1 MLYQGF
7 AQERGFT
14 LIEIVIFIMVIGLA
28 VGILIPLTQ
37 SVSGSANPVITQQ
50 AIALAQAE
58 LDQTIAQ
65 KRAAG
70 FGPIASGA
78 CVVPMPA
85 GFTCARAVCFVP
97 ATNLNSCGAATDF
110 KRVDVTITNA
120 VIGNVT
126 AVTLLTDY

>member
-14 LIEIVIFIMVIGLA
+14 LIETLIFIIVLGLA
-28 VGILIPLTQ
+28 AGILMPLTQ

-70 FGPIASGA
+70 FGPIASGI
-78 CVVPMPA
+78 CDVPMPA
-85 GFTCARAVCFVP
+85 GFTCAREVCFVP
-97 ATNLNSCGAATDF
+97 AANLNNCGATTDF
-110 KRVDVTITNA
+110 KRVEVRITNA
-120 VIGNVT
+120 VIGTVT
-126 AVTLLTDY
+126 AVTLLTNY